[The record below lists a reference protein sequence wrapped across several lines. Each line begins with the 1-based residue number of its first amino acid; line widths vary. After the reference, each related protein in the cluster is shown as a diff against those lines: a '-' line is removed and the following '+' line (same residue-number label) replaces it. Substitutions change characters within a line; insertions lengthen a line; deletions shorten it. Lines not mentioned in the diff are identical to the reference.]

1 MYLMFHSSRPKRPLW
16 DAALLLLVVTG
27 LVGGPVGAAF
37 RPIPTTIQLKRSP
50 AASRRTVTKIQTF
63 GFTVN
68 SLTIRGGSV
77 MAPAMVANLATK
89 SGIIVSWAVALGGF
103 LIRNYK
109 TAEPWPGILA
119 TGSRRGWNF
128 THAVSSTI
136 FSGTILV
143 TTLLEWLVVRSAS
156 PAVLKFWFSTIPAV
170 DVAVVLPA
178 LTGAVVSG
186 VAQSVQ
192 EYGKVAEAPK
202 YVKAVLHSMAT
213 FGLWW
218 AATDRPTQYKARQ
231 AVMTWLETNGPV
243 PSILQWRR
251 ASNLVSCAFVMVLYI
266 LMVLKPGRPD
276 LPPIR

>member
-1 MYLMFHSSRPKRPLW
+1 MPLKT
-16 DAALLLLVVTG
+16 LVV
-27 LVGGPVGAAF
+27 LLFAIILMGGPGVGAAF
-37 RPIPTTIQLKRSP
+37 QPPLQHIHQGRKSVSFSP
-50 AASRRTVTKIQTF
+50 VSPKPQAKARQT
-63 GFTVN
+63 
-68 SLTIRGGSV
+68 LAIRGGGSK
-77 MAPAMVANLATK
+77 MVAPMAAVVVSK
-89 SGIIVSWAVALGGF
+89 SGLLASWAIALGGF

-109 TAEPWPGILA
+109 ATKPWPSILL

-128 THAVSSTI
+128 VHAVSSTI

-156 PAVLKFWFSTIPAV
+156 PTVIKFWFLTIPRI
-170 DVAVVLPA
+170 DVAIVLPA

-192 EYGKVAEAPK
+192 EYGTVKEAPK
-202 YVKAVLHSMAT
+202 YIKSVLHLMAT

-218 AATDRPTQYKARQ
+218 AATDRPTQRQARQ
-231 AVMTWLETNGPV
+231 AVQLWLENKASGPV

-251 ASNLVSCAFVMVLYI
+251 GSNLVSCSFVLVLYI

>member
-1 MYLMFHSSRPKRPLW
+1 MAP
-16 DAALLLLVVTG
+16 VVHAVGCKSG
-27 LVGGPVGAAF
+27 LVA
-37 RPIPTTIQLKRSP
+37 
-50 AASRRTVTKIQTF
+50 
-63 GFTVN
+63 
-68 SLTIRGGSV
+68 
-77 MAPAMVANLATK
+77 
-89 SGIIVSWAVALGGF
+89 SWAIALGGF

-109 TAEPWPGILA
+109 AAKPWPDILL

-128 THAVSSTI
+128 VHAVSSTV

-156 PAVLKFWFSTIPAV
+156 PAVLKFWFLTIPGV
-170 DVAVVLPA
+170 DLVVVLPA

-186 VAQSVQ
+186 VAQAVQ

-202 YVKAVLHSMAT
+202 YVKAVLHTMAT

-218 AATDRPTQYKARQ
+218 AATDRPTQLKARQ
-231 AVMTWLETNGPV
+231 AIQVWLETASGPV

-251 ASNLVSCAFVMVLYI
+251 ASNLVSCGFVMVLYI

>member
-1 MYLMFHSSRPKRPLW
+1 MPLRTAFVFLFPILLM
-16 DAALLLLVVTG
+16 
-27 LVGGPVGAAF
+27 GGPSVGEAF
-37 RPIPTTIQLKRSP
+37 QPPSQHVNHYGKSISIIPPSSKSPEVKTRTT
-50 AASRRTVTKIQTF
+50 
-63 GFTVN
+63 
-68 SLTIRGGSV
+68 LTIRGGGIAAAP
-77 MAPAMVANLATK
+77 MAAVVVSK
-89 SGIIVSWAVALGGF
+89 SGLVLSWAVALGGF

-109 TAEPWPGILA
+109 ASQPWPGILL

-128 THAVSSTI
+128 VHAVSSTV

-156 PAVLKFWFSTIPAV
+156 PAVMKFWFYTIPGV
-170 DVAVVLPA
+170 DVTVVLPA

-186 VAQSVQ
+186 VAQSLQ

-202 YVKAVLHSMAT
+202 YVKAVLHTMAT

-218 AATDRPTQYKARQ
+218 AVTDRPTQRQARQ
-231 AVMTWLETNGPV
+231 AVQVWLENSAAGPL

-251 ASNLVSCAFVMVLYI
+251 ASNLVSCSFVLVLYI

>member
-1 MYLMFHSSRPKRPLW
+1 MPLKTVVV
-16 DAALLLLVVTG
+16 LLFAIIQIGAPVV
-27 LVGGPVGAAF
+27 VGAAF
-37 RPIPTTIQLKRSP
+37 QTPSRIDQKRSFPFLSTSQKIRAKTP
-50 AASRRTVTKIQTF
+50 AT
-63 GFTVN
+63 
-68 SLTIRGGSV
+68 LTYRGGGSG
-77 MAPAMVANLATK
+77 MALPMEAVAVSK
-89 SGIIVSWAVALGGF
+89 SAGFVASWAVALGGF

-109 TAEPWPGILA
+109 ATKPWPNILL

-128 THAVSSTI
+128 VHALSATV

-156 PAVLKFWFSTIPAV
+156 PPVIKFWFTTIPGI
-170 DVAVVLPA
+170 DVAIVLPA

-202 YVKAVLHSMAT
+202 YVKAVLHTMAT

-218 AATDRPTQYKARQ
+218 ATTDRPTQRRARR
-231 AVMTWLETNGPV
+231 AVQIWLESDASGPV
-243 PSILQWRR
+243 PGILQWRR
-251 ASNLVSCAFVMVLYI
+251 ASNLFSCCFVLVLYI